1 MTRHYSDLGSAFD
14 WLKQISLAERPIRS
28 TTQILVVTRHQYGI
42 SHVCSSDVIWRG
54 NKRWHREISAI
65 FSGFHLIRDPY
76 KDSALAAMFQEPSY
90 AAKDSN
96 WSSHLF
102 TRERFFLL
110 KSIRIP
116 LISLR
121 SCWFLSKVHEAC
133 ELGIVSLSRLY
144 PKKQL
149 PQRHA
154 HFWIFS

>member
-1 MTRHYSDLGSAFD
+1 MTCHYSDLGSTSD

-76 KDSALAAMFQEPSY
+76 KDSALAAMFQEPSN

-96 WSSHLF
+96 LVSSFPF
-102 TRERFFLL
+102 TREGFFRL
-110 KSIRIP
+110 KSIRIS
-116 LISLR
+116 ISPR

-133 ELGIVSLSRLY
+133 NGMLSLSRLY
-144 PKKQL
+144 SKKQL

-154 HFWIFS
+154 HFS